1 MDPYYRQVY
10 GYVPNAQPAYPRQPA
25 PPRPQ
30 RPQQMPAANNNGR
43 SLITSIFSA
52 IMYLFSS
59 SSVLNNGITQPPPM
73 SNNTLQYNAPQAIE
87 YHPRLLEKTE
97 EWKDNEWKNWMTKL
111 EGEWIEFNTTIE
123 KEKVKWLSSKE
134 KDWDEFMQVMES
146 KWMHYHDELEDDVKS
161 DILKRSLTLD
171 ESEWKEWM
179 KTEGKE
185 LMEKDWKN
193 WITDNESYLDVWSVK
208 EWLKWK
214 NQRIVTWIMT
224 DWKCEEDEYWSKWEE
239 SWAKS
244 LNLKDRNNWLNWRE
258 RLNKEMVQWN
268 SWVMTKEQQ
277 IRENRSN
284 NWSKWKSDKHVM
296 FNLWMESFINKWIQE
311 KQWFVWVKERN
322 QRRSRGRYITY
333 K

>member
-1 MDPYYRQVY
+1 MMATQIYNPPGRQLMRRTR
-10 GYVPNAQPAYPRQPA
+10 A
-25 PPRPQ
+25 PRP
-30 RPQQMPAANNNGR
+30 MPPTNNNN
-43 SLITSIFSA
+43 SSFFSSIVSA

-59 SSVLNNGITQPPPM
+59 SSVLFSNIAHPPPNT
-73 SNNTLQYNAPQAIE
+73 NNLQFNAPHAIE
-87 YHPRLLEKTE
+87 YHPRLLDKTE
-97 EWKDNEWKNWMTKL
+97 EWKDNEWKNWMGKL
-111 EGEWIEFNTTIE
+111 EGEWVDFNNTIE
-123 KEKVKWLSSKE
+123 KEKGKWLNGKE
-134 KDWDEFMQVMES
+134 KDWDEFIQYMDN
-146 KWMHYHDELEDDVKS
+146 KWMHYHDGLDEEVKS

-171 ESEWKEWM
+171 EIEWKDWI

-193 WITDNESYLDVWSVK
+193 WITNNESYLDVWSVK

-244 LNLKDRNNWLNWRE
+244 PNMHDRTNWLNWRE

-268 SWVMTKEQQ
+268 SWVMMKEQQ

-296 FNLWMESFINKWIQE
+296 FNLWMDTFINKWINE

-322 QRRSRGRYITY
+322 QLRSRGRYLAY

>member
-1 MDPYYRQVY
+1 MMATQIYNPPGRQLM
-10 GYVPNAQPAYPRQPA
+10 RRTRA
-25 PPRPQ
+25 PLP
-30 RPQQMPAANNNGR
+30 MPPTNKNNR
-43 SLITSIFSA
+43 SFFSSIVSA

-59 SSVLNNGITQPPPM
+59 SSVLFSNIAHPPPNT
-73 SNNTLQYNAPQAIE
+73 NNLQFNAPHAIE
-87 YHPRLLEKTE
+87 YHPRLLDKTE
-97 EWKDNEWKNWMTKL
+97 EWKDNEWKNWMGKL
-111 EGEWIEFNTTIE
+111 EGEWVDFNNTIE
-123 KEKVKWLSSKE
+123 KEKGKWLNGKE
-134 KDWDEFMQVMES
+134 KDWDEFIQYMDN
-146 KWMHYHDELEDDVKS
+146 KWMHYHDGLDEEVKS

-171 ESEWKEWM
+171 EIEWKDWI

-193 WITDNESYLDVWSVK
+193 WITNNESYLDVWSVK

-244 LNLKDRNNWLNWRE
+244 PNMHDRTNWLNWRE

-268 SWVMTKEQQ
+268 SWVMMKEQQ

-296 FNLWMESFINKWIQE
+296 FNLWMDTFINKWINE

-322 QRRSRGRYITY
+322 QLRSRGRYLAY